1 MPATRSRAAKEP
13 HVQKLEEKV
22 KHIEKDL
29 EKLREGLDRALK
41 QISEDFKELGESHD
55 DLWDWHQ
62 RHCDAHKADV
72 IKEPSF
78 LRTFYCI
85 FVEVFACGAA
95 CGVGASLCAVLFM
108 AAAYLFDFVLKRLL

>member
-72 IKEPSF
+72 IYSF
-78 LRTFYCI
+78 LRTFQCI
-85 FVEVFACGAA
+85 FVEVFA
-95 CGVGASLCAVLFM
+95 FM
-108 AAAYLFDFVLKRLL
+108 AAAYLFDFVLHKMLS